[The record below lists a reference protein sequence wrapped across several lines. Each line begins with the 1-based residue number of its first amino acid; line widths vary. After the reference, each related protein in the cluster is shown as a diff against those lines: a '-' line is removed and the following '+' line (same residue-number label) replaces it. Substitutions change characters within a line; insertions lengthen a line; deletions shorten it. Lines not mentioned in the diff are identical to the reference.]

1 MEANVSRPPNDGRR
15 DGEGGRRSAPRDTN
29 RRSVASRRTQGF
41 ARGIIGALLALKL
54 YRAAE
59 VIKFLKAL
67 KILEPVAM
75 LFSGILTAGTYSLT
89 MKASLAT
96 GLIVSLTVH
105 ELGHFWATKRLGLE
119 PRWWLFIPFV
129 GALMP
134 SPEFRTRGEEAAVA
148 YGGPLVGAAFSAV
161 LYVLWLTLPLE
172 KEWANVLFATSL
184 VSTALNLFNL
194 IPLSPIDGGRITQ
207 AVHPL
212 FRWAGFG
219 LLIALSLYF
228 GEASILLV
236 WMLVVGDIRM
246 HGRWRLALAGAFWL
260 AMPVMILMGYH
271 GKYPLEDWCYF
282 AVGAWLLYVY
292 YSWYTKPSRVTHDHR
307 NVPLTSGERR
317 RWGWRYLTLLAF
329 LGVLMGAHVYR
340 FSGLTL

>member
-1 MEANVSRPPNDGRR
+1 MEANVSSSPDDGRR
-15 DGEGGRRSAPRDTN
+15 DGEGGRRSAPRESD
-29 RRSVASRRTQGF
+29 RRSNENRRTQGF

-59 VIKFLKAL
+59 AIKLLKAL
-67 KILEPVAM
+67 KVLEPVAM

-89 MKASLAT
+89 MKASLAA

-134 SPEFRTRGEEAAVA
+134 SPEFRTRNEEAAVA
-148 YGGPLVGAAFSAV
+148 YGGPFVGAAFSAI
-161 LYVLWLTLPLE
+161 LFCLWLVLPLP

-184 VSTALNLFNL
+184 ISTALNLFNL
-194 IPLSPIDGGRITQ
+194 IPLAPIDGGRITQ
-207 AVHPL
+207 AVHPI
-212 FRWAGFG
+212 FRWLGFA
-219 LLIALSLYF
+219 LLISVSLYF

-246 HGRWRLALAGAFWL
+246 RGRWRLVIAGAFWL
-260 AMPVMILMGYH
+260 AMPIMILSGYH

-282 AVGAWLLYVY
+282 AVGGWLLYVY
-292 YSWYTKPSRVTHDHR
+292 YGWYAKPVHVKHDHR
-307 NVPLTSGERR
+307 NVQLTLGERR
-317 RWGWRYLTLLAF
+317 RWCVRYLSLLGF
-329 LGVLMGAHVYR
+329 LSGLMAAHVYR
-340 FSGLTL
+340 FQHLVL